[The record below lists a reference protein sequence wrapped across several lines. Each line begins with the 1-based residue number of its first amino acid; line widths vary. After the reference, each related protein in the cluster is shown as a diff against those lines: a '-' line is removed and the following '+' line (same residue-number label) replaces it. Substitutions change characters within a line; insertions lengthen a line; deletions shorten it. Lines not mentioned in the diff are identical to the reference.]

1 MVNQVAL
8 NLFGFPIYW
17 YGILIASAVVLGV
30 IVASLREK
38 RLGFKKDTTLDFLLL
53 ALPLAVISAR
63 AYYVIFAWQSY
74 AAHPLSIFNLR
85 EGGLAIYGG
94 VIGGLLAA
102 FLFKIGRAH
111 V

>member
-30 IVASLREK
+30 IVASAREK

-53 ALPLAVISAR
+53 ALPLAVSVVQAHFLSLLFPALSQYISAL
-63 AYYVIFAWQSY
+63 YHIFPVFTSTAP
-74 AAHPLSIFNLR
+74 APFTAGR
-85 EGGLAIYGG
+85 KCAIM
-94 VIGGLLAA
+94 A
-102 FLFKIGRAH
+102 
-111 V
+111 